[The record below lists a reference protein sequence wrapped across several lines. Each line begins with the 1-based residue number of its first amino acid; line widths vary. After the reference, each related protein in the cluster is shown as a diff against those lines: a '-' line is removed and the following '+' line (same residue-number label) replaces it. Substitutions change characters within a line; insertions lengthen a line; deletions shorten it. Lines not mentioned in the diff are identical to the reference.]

1 MQIRLLFLL
10 LLLFSLSFAS
20 TQNVEVLAK
29 NIKKIGFNIHAVGNV
44 VLYSQKYLITADKA
58 DYNQKTG
65 DLQLYGDIT
74 VLEGLEF
81 SAKTGR
87 ASLNLNTDIG
97 SFQPLFFFNDVSNIW
112 MSCSEAKS
120 DPKYF
125 LTKKSIVS
133 SCNVQNPD
141 WKINF
146 SSGELNRKNSFL
158 SIYNAVFYA
167 GDMPLLY
174 LPYFS
179 FSTDKTRRSGLL
191 RPRIGFGS
199 SEGLFYMQPIY
210 FAPRVD
216 YDVEIDPQIRT
227 SRGKGVNATLRYI
240 DSPYSTLMAT
250 TGIFRENDKYR
261 QKNNLVNKEH
271 YGFEL
276 NYDRSKVISDL
287 VSKDAEDGLYLD
299 FKYLN
304 DIDYLNTKSYGNTA
318 YDNLVTSTF
327 NYYLKKDLDYYGLY
341 AKYYIDTSKISNNNT
356 LQELPTLHYHRFTN
370 SLFLD
375 NLLYSVDIKAK
386 NYERQVGLNATQY
399 ELNAPLTLYFSLL
412 DDYLK
417 FSVSENIY
425 LTHVNY
431 TNSPTTV
438 GYGEYYRNYHQFSL
452 YTDLSKPYKDF
463 YHTLYVDLDFI
474 VPSKETING
483 YFADFVPVNT
493 EEKSLTLNLAEFFYN
508 KNGEKK
514 VSHTLKQQYFFSD
527 YGYKYGDLEN
537 NIKVFFSKK
546 LTYSN
551 IIFYSYEFSRFSKVQ
566 NSLTYSNDIYSASI
580 THTYENSVG
589 RIYLNRVNTKTNF
602 MTVSASTN
610 FYRNYTFFGSI
621 DYDFKENF
629 FKNWQIGFKKKKKCW
644 DVSIVYSQNITPQL
658 TSSGNSSINK
668 QGVYILFNLYPIG
681 SVDYKFVKE
690 SDVAST
696 I

>member
-1 MQIRLLFLL
+1 MHIRILFLL
-10 LLLFSLSFAS
+10 LLSYSLSFGS

-58 DYNQKTG
+58 DYNQETG
-65 DLQLYGDIT
+65 DLELYGDIT

-112 MSCSEAKS
+112 MSCNEAKS
-120 DPKYF
+120 NPEYF

-158 SIYNAVFYA
+158 NIYNAVFYA
-167 GDMPLLY
+167 GDLPIMY

-191 RPRIGFGS
+191 RPKIGFGS
-199 SEGLFYMQPIY
+199 SDGLFYMQPIY

-216 YDVEIDPQIRT
+216 YDIEVDPQIRT
-227 SRGKGVNATLRYI
+227 SRGKGVNVNLRYV
-240 DSPYSTLMAT
+240 DSPYSALNAT
-250 TGIFRENDKYR
+250 TGIFGENDKYR
-261 QKNNLVNKEH
+261 QKNNLINKEH

-276 NYDRSKVISDL
+276 NYDRSKV
-287 VSKDAEDGLYLD
+287 VSGMLSKESEDGLYLD

-304 DIDYLNTKSYGNTA
+304 DIDYLNTKTYDNTA
-318 YDNLVTSTF
+318 YDNLVASTF
-327 NYYLKKDLDYYGLY
+327 NYYFKKDLDYYGLY
-341 AKYYIDTSKISNNNT
+341 AKYYIDTSKPSNNKT
-356 LQELPTLHYHRFTN
+356 LQELPTLQYHRFSN
-370 SLFLD
+370 SLLFD
-375 NLLYSVDIKAK
+375 NLLYSVDVKSK
-386 NYERQVGLNATQY
+386 NYERQIGLNATQY
-399 ELNAPLTLYFSLL
+399 ELNAPFTLYFSLL
-412 DDYLK
+412 EDYLK
-417 FSVSENIY
+417 FSISENIY

-431 TNSPTTV
+431 TNSPTPV

-452 YTDLSKPYKDF
+452 YSELSKPYKNF
-463 YHTLYVDLDFI
+463 YHTLYLDLDFI

-483 YFADFVPVNT
+483 YFADFIPIDT
-493 EEKSLTLNLAEFFYN
+493 EEKSLTFSLAEFFYN
-508 KNGEKK
+508 KKGEKK

-537 NIKVFFSKK
+537 NIKVYFSNQ
-546 LTYSN
+546 LSYSN
-551 IIFYSYEFSRFSKVQ
+551 IIFYSYEFSRFSKIQ
-566 NSLTYSNDIYSASI
+566 NSLNYTNDTYSTSI

-589 RIYLNRVNTKTNF
+589 RLYLNRVNTKTNF
-602 MTVSASTN
+602 LTISASTN

-621 DYDFKENF
+621 NYDFKDNF
-629 FKNWQIGFKKKKKCW
+629 FKNWQIGFKKEKKCW

-658 TSSGNSSINK
+658 TSYGNTSINK

-681 SVDYKFVKE
+681 SVDYQFVKQ

-696 I
+696 L